1 MALNTVSSDRL
12 STNVKNTN
20 FTAAEKQDL
29 TDDILPLAGQI
40 GNRNL
45 IINGSQII
53 DQRNLGSNVTA
64 HLAYPTDRFRII
76 KDTSSGSFT
85 AARSTDA
92 PSGFKNSL
100 LFTTGTAYTPSSGE
114 NNFIKYVIE
123 GNDSAQLYFGN
134 SAAKTITLSFYVKSS
149 LTGNF
154 AASILN
160 GASNRSFPFSYSIS
174 SANTWTRITKTITG
188 DTSGTWATDHT
199 SGMQVTWAL
208 GVGSDFEGTADSW
221 QGSAE
226 YAVSGHVKVTSTA
239 SATFAITGV
248 QLEVGSVATDFEHRS
263 FADELRRCQR
273 YYAKYQAG
281 TPYTIFLVT
290 VGYTSNDTDSRCK
303 FDFVTEM
310 RTHLPSFSYS
320 NGSHFQD
327 MSGKQLNI
335 FQLADNGGSTK
346 FTSMRTIFSQSFAD
360 PQKAYIIRAANNTN
374 AYFEFDTE
382 L

>member
-1 MALNTVSSDRL
+1 MSRIIVDSLRGNSASSDAISLANDGTCTANITNNL
-12 STNVKNTN
+12 S
-20 FTAAEKQDL
+20 
-29 TDDILPLAGQI
+29 
-40 GNRNL
+40 NRNL

-53 DQRNLGSNVTA
+53 DQRNSGSNVTA

-100 LFTTGTAYTPSSGE
+100 LFTTGTAYTPASGA

-123 GNDSAQLYFGN
+123 GQDSAQLDFGN
-134 SAAKTITLSFYVKSS
+134 SGAKTITLSFYVKSS

-154 AASILN
+154 AASIVN
-160 GASNRSFPFSYSIS
+160 GASNRSFPFSYSIG

-188 DTSGTWATDHT
+188 DTTGTWATDT
-199 SGMQVTWAL
+199 GAGMQVTWAL
-208 GVGSDFEGTADSW
+208 GVGSNYEGTADSW

-263 FADELRRCQR
+263 FAQELALCQR
-273 YYAKYQAG
+273 YFCKMKAYAGASNGWIIQYPVTMRAAPSATVNSG
-281 TPYTIFLVT
+281 TIGSVNQITT
-290 VGYTSNDTDSRCK
+290 STSNWNLS
-303 FDFVTEM
+303 
-310 RTHLPSFSYS
+310 
-320 NGSHFQD
+320 
-327 MSGKQLNI
+327 
-335 FQLADNGGSTK
+335 GGS
-346 FTSMRTIFSQSFAD
+346 
-360 PQKAYIIRAANNTN
+360 ANM
-374 AYFEFDTE
+374 AECFYSAE

>member
-1 MALNTVSSDRL
+1 MSKLKVAALQGLSASSDAITLANDGTCTAKITNNL
-12 STNVKNTN
+12 S
-20 FTAAEKQDL
+20 
-29 TDDILPLAGQI
+29 
-40 GNRNL
+40 NRNL

-53 DQRNLGSNVTA
+53 DQRNSGSNVTA

-100 LFTTGTAYTPSSGE
+100 LFTTGTAYTPSSSE

-134 SAAKTITLSFYVKSS
+134 SGAKTITLSFYVKSS

-154 AASILN
+154 AASIVN
-160 GASNRSFPFSYSIS
+160 GASNRSFPFSYSIG

-188 DTSGTWATDHT
+188 DTTGTWATDN
-199 SGMQVTWAL
+199 SAGMQVIWAL
-208 GVGSDFEGTADSW
+208 GVGSNFEGTADSW

-248 QLEVGSVATDFEHRS
+248 QLEVSDHATSFEFRS
-263 FADELRRCQR
+263 HAQELASCQR
-273 YYAKYQAG
+273 YFQPWIQYAEYVSGG
-281 TPYTIFLVT
+281 TGNLGFPYTAFT
-290 VGYTSNDTDSRCK
+290 VP
-303 FDFVTEM
+303 M
-310 RTHLPSFSYS
+310 RTSP
-320 NGSHFQD
+320 
-327 MSGKQLNI
+327 
-335 FQLADNGGSTK
+335 T
-346 FTSMRTIFSQSFAD
+346 FTSDHESKSSNWSFHTMQVQGSDACGYYAYAISYNTTNSNYGYMRKYGQASA
-360 PQKAYIIRAANNTN
+360 
-374 AYFEFDTE
+374 E

>member
-1 MALNTVSSDRL
+1 MSEIKVNSIKGVGAS
-12 STNVKNTN
+12 
-20 FTAAEKQDL
+20 TAAITVNN
-29 TDDILPLAGQI
+29 TDGTCTANITNNLS
-40 GNRNL
+40 NRNL

-53 DQRNLGSNVTA
+53 DQRNSGSNVTA

-100 LFTTGTAYTPSSGE
+100 LFTTGTAYTPSSSE

-123 GNDSAQLYFGN
+123 GQDSAQLDFGN
-134 SAAKTITLSFYVKSS
+134 SGAKTITLSFYVKSS

-154 AASILN
+154 AASIVN
-160 GASNRSFPFSYSIS
+160 GASNRSFPFSYSIG

-188 DTSGTWATDHT
+188 DTTGTWATDT
-199 SGMQVTWAL
+199 GAGMQVTWAL
-208 GVGSDFEGTADSW
+208 GVGSNFEGTADSW

-248 QLEVGSVATDFEHRS
+248 QLEVSSVATDFEHRTY
-263 FADELRRCQR
+263 AQEEILCQR
-273 YYAKYQAG
+273 YYNTDGIILANADAYRYYNSIVLNVEMRALPTISLGAYDGGSGGSMAYMWDNENNSTNKRCFYQYPAHSS
-281 TPYTIFLVT
+281 INAAWF
-290 VGYTSNDTDSRCK
+290 K
-303 FDFVTEM
+303 FD
-310 RTHLPSFSYS
+310 
-320 NGSHFQD
+320 
-327 MSGKQLNI
+327 
-335 FQLADNGGSTK
+335 A
-346 FTSMRTIFSQSFAD
+346 
-360 PQKAYIIRAANNTN
+360 
-374 AYFEFDTE
+374 E

>member
-1 MALNTVSSDRL
+1 MSTLKVAALQGVSASSDAITLANDGTCTANITNNL
-12 STNVKNTN
+12 S
-20 FTAAEKQDL
+20 
-29 TDDILPLAGQI
+29 
-40 GNRNL
+40 NRNL

-53 DQRNLGSNVTA
+53 DQRNSGSNVTA

-100 LFTTGTAYTPSSGE
+100 LFTTGTAYTPSSSE

-123 GNDSAQLYFGN
+123 GQDSAQLDFGN
-134 SAAKTITLSFYVKSS
+134 SGAKTITLSFYVKSS

-154 AASILN
+154 AASIVN
-160 GASNRSFPFSYSIS
+160 GASNRSFPFSYSIG

-188 DTSGTWATDHT
+188 DTTGTWATDNGA
-199 SGMQVTWAL
+199 GMQVTWAL
-208 GVGSDFEGTADSW
+208 GVGSNYEGTADSW

-248 QLEVGSVATDFEHRS
+248 QLEVGSHATDFEHLS
-263 FADELRRCQR
+263 YADELRRCMR
-273 YYAKYQAG
+273 YFQKY
-281 TPYTIFLVT
+281 TDIRFKHYTDNNF
-290 VGYTSNDTDSRCK
+290 
-303 FDFVTEM
+303 
-310 RTHLPSFSYS
+310 
-320 NGSHFQD
+320 
-327 MSGKQLNI
+327 
-335 FQLADNGGSTK
+335 DNGAFFVMPVAMRSTP
-346 FTSMRTIFSQSFAD
+346 TITNNQTVNTNGTVA
-360 PQKAYIIRAANNTN
+360 PANANNLSVFMSLVRSSSGVQEAT
-374 AYFEFDTE
+374 FSPTFSSE

>member
-1 MALNTVSSDRL
+1 MSEIKVNSIKGVGAS
-12 STNVKNTN
+12 
-20 FTAAEKQDL
+20 TAAITVNN
-29 TDDILPLAGQI
+29 TDGTCTANITNNLS
-40 GNRNL
+40 NRNL

-53 DQRNLGSNVTA
+53 DQRNSGSNVTA

-100 LFTTGTAYTPSSGE
+100 LFTTGTAYTPSSSE

-123 GNDSAQLYFGN
+123 GQDSAQLDFGN
-134 SAAKTITLSFYVKSS
+134 SGAKTITLSFYVKSS

-154 AASILN
+154 AASIVN
-160 GASNRSFPFSYSIS
+160 GASNRSFPFSYSIG

-188 DTSGTWATDHT
+188 DTTGTWATDNGA
-199 SGMQVTWAL
+199 GMQVTWAL
-208 GVGSDFEGTADSW
+208 GVGSNYEGTADSW

-248 QLEVGSVATDFEHRS
+248 QLEVSDHATDFEHRT
-263 FADELRRCQR
+263 FADELYRCYRYFQR
-273 YYAKYQAG
+273 WATGDGADIGLGFY
-281 TPYTIFLVT
+281 
-290 VGYTSNDTDSRCK
+290 YTSSQINATLDLLTTMRATPTLSMISGTHYYVIYSVNSADTFNSFTLDSASNQRVNVRNNSEVSGSAGDTGLMRCNNAA
-303 FDFVTEM
+303 
-310 RTHLPSFSYS
+310 P
-320 NGSHFQD
+320 
-327 MSGKQLNI
+327 
-335 FQLADNGGSTK
+335 NGGQ
-346 FTSMRTIFSQSFAD
+346 IDFSA
-360 PQKAYIIRAANNTN
+360 
-374 AYFEFDTE
+374 E

>member
-1 MALNTVSSDRL
+1 MSEIKVNSIKGVGASSAAITVNNTDGTCTANITNNL
-12 STNVKNTN
+12 SNK
-20 FTAAEKQDL
+20 
-29 TDDILPLAGQI
+29 
-40 GNRNL
+40 NL

-53 DQRNLGSNVTA
+53 DQRNSGSNVTA

-100 LFTTGTAYTPSSGE
+100 LFTTGTAYTPSSSE

-123 GNDSAQLYFGN
+123 GQDSAQLDFGN
-134 SAAKTITLSFYVKSS
+134 SGAKTITLSFYVKSS

-154 AASILN
+154 AASIVN
-160 GASNRSFPFSYSIS
+160 GASNRSFPFSYSIG

-188 DTSGTWATDHT
+188 DTTGTWATDNGA
-199 SGMQVTWAL
+199 GMQVTWAL
-208 GVGSDFEGTADSW
+208 GVGSNFEGTADSW

-248 QLEVGSVATDFEHRS
+248 QLEVSDHATSFEFLS
-263 FADELRRCQR
+263 FTDELLRCQR
-273 YYAKYQAG
+273 YYWTIPTTIYGCAYGSSGFCHYSLPVKMRATG
-281 TPYTIFLVT
+281 TLTYTAIRTSTGF
-290 VGYTSNDTDSRCK
+290 YNYSNDQILQ
-303 FDFVTEM
+303 VEM
-310 RTHLPSFSYS
+310 S
-320 NGSHFQD
+320 
-327 MSGKQLNI
+327 
-335 FQLADNGGSTK
+335 STV
-346 FTSMRTIFSQSFAD
+346 
-360 PQKAYIIRAANNTN
+360 PYINSPKLSA
-374 AYFEFDTE
+374 E

>member
-1 MALNTVSSDRL
+1 MSRIIVDSLRGNSASSDAISLANDGTCTANITNNL
-12 STNVKNTN
+12 S
-20 FTAAEKQDL
+20 
-29 TDDILPLAGQI
+29 
-40 GNRNL
+40 NRNL

-53 DQRNLGSNVTA
+53 DQRNSGSQSGTQNVTT

-100 LFTTGTAYTPSSGE
+100 LFTTGTAYTPSSSE

-123 GNDSAQLYFGN
+123 GQDSAQLDFGN
-134 SAAKTITLSFYVKSS
+134 SGAKTITLSFYVKSS
-149 LTGNF
+149 LTGSF
-154 AASILN
+154 AASIVN
-160 GASNRSFPFSYSIS
+160 GASNRSFPFSYSIG

-188 DTSGTWATDHT
+188 DTTGTWATDT
-199 SGMQVTWAL
+199 GAGMQVTWAL
-208 GVGSDFEGTADSW
+208 GVGSNYEGTADSW

-263 FADELRRCQR
+263 YTQELDLCMR
-273 YYAKYQAG
+273 YYQQVWYYRM
-281 TPYTIFLVT
+281 T
-290 VGYTSNDTDSRCK
+290 
-303 FDFVTEM
+303 
-310 RTHLPSFSYS
+310 
-320 NGSHFQD
+320 
-327 MSGKQLNI
+327 
-335 FQLADNGGSTK
+335 GSTSDDNMYYEDRP
-346 FTSMRTIFSQSFAD
+346 FFPHM
-360 PQKAYIIRAANNTN
+360 RAAPSLVAGYDTNNENNFETRDGTTWREGVPTLITSKTFGASVRSTN
-374 AYFEFDTE
+374 SSRYNSIKGILHYSAE